1 MLLEKCDGDRLV
13 ETDGRAHSQ
22 ASHRKQRT
30 RRSSR
35 RRGPVGE
42 PTASVRPSKPH
53 TRVSQVR
60 CDSGA
65 VLVNVRVG
73 PARGVGSTPG
83 LSARCQ
89 QPRRCRFNMEVPR
102 ATPSATT
109 RDCSC
114 RCVRHTRQQTES
126 RRRNQT
132 AQQLRSRTRHATP
145 RYSVAEGHA
154 RVCCGGCA
162 GSQQTACS
170 VVQSAPLCPD
180 GPVRNQ
186 ACSEEQLPA
195 QADRVTESTAHRI
208 GPQRLGLLHS
218 LPRHAGP
225 AIQR

>member
-114 RCVRHTRQQTES
+114 RRVRHTRQQTES
-126 RRRNQT
+126 RRRRNQT
-132 AQQLRSRTRHATP
+132 AQRLRSRTRHATP
-145 RYSVAEGHA
+145 RYSDVKGHA
-154 RVCCGGCA
+154 RVCCDSCA

-170 VVQSAPLCPD
+170 VVPSAPLCPD

-186 ACSEEQLPA
+186 ACCGA
-195 QADRVTESTAHRI
+195 ARADRVTESAAHRS
-208 GPQRLGLLHS
+208 GPQRAGLPKS
-218 LPRHAGP
+218 LPRQAGP
-225 AIQR
+225 AVQR